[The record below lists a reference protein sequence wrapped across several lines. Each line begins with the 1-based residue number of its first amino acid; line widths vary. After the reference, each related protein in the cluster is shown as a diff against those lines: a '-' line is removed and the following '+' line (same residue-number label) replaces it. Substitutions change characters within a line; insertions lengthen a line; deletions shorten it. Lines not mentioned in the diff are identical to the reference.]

1 MEYLL
6 TRMDPQ
12 GSEHRRCYCVHGLAR
27 DSGISKDAFSKTSFW
42 TTFWSITSRENA
54 QNFFF
59 AQKST
64 FWSLFFSYLTEN
76 SKKVSVHFFGKD
88 FQKVNFLINFRKILY
103 RGTKTRFF
111 SKSEKSEN
119 ALKTSLFLITFQTS
133 RVSNTL
139 WSPGQSPLVWTRIW
153 PILSRICQARLW
165 TRDLGQATSGQ
176 GSGPSH
182 KDLGSSRL

>member
-1 MEYLL
+1 M
-6 TRMDPQ
+6 
-12 GSEHRRCYCVHGLAR
+12 
-27 DSGISKDAFSKTSFW
+27 K
-42 TTFWSITSRENA
+42 
-54 QNFFF
+54 
-59 AQKST
+59 
-64 FWSLFFSYLTEN
+64 
-76 SKKVSVHFFGKD
+76 
-88 FQKVNFLINFRKILY
+88 
-103 RGTKTRFF
+103 
-111 SKSEKSEN
+111 N

-182 KDLGSSRL
+182 KDLGSSRLLKMNCRWKNVPKWKKSTFRSRSLSSIGAKLTKLQLFFNFTTSNRGPKRRFWKSVFWNSAITSEAVYTIAPSVLRALRVHSG